1 MQKNILAITA
11 ALASASAAA
20 QMSVPSCANLADSA
34 ARLACYDNWA
44 QRQDIVPAKTQ
55 AGTPLPGATLPATAP
70 PFAAPPF
77 SASTPTSSNSNS
89 NSSTTSARPLL
100 ADTPAL
106 NPEAPAA
113 ALTPAQRAATQPSE
127 ITRFWDL
134 EHASARE
141 ALEIRG
147 YRPMSLAVTTANNV
161 NTQPNS
167 PSNGQPASATEF
179 SSSELKINLSVRTKI
194 ASGLLRGGDD
204 ALRDSIWF
212 GYSQQSYWQLFN
224 SAISRPFRV
233 TDHEPELIYVYPHA
247 TALPGGWTYRM
258 TGAGIVHQSN
268 GQSKPLS
275 RSWNRAYVVAA
286 ADKIASNGDRYTL
299 QARVW
304 DRISE
309 RADKDDNPDI
319 SNFIGRAELAGRWSF
334 DTGAGIEK
342 TAHTLGLTVRHA
354 MKSPGRG
361 SVKLEYLR
369 SLGSANSGLRFHT
382 QLFSGYGDSLIDYNV
397 KRNVLSVGLSLVD
410 W

>member
-1 MQKNILAITA
+1 MRVVALLPLL
-11 ALASASAAA
+11 LASS
-20 QMSVPSCANLADSA
+20 LLGDE
-34 ARLACYDNWA
+34 
-44 QRQDIVPAKTQ
+44 IVV
-55 AGTPLPGATLPATAP
+55 AP
-70 PFAAPPF
+70 PC
-77 SASTPTSSNSNS
+77 
-89 NSSTTSARPLL
+89 
-100 ADTPAL
+100 
-106 NPEAPAA
+106 NP
-113 ALTPAQRAATQPSE
+113 LTPAQRAATQPSE

>member
-1 MQKNILAITA
+1 MRKNILAITT
-11 ALASASAAA
+11 ALASVNAVA
-20 QMSVPSCANLADSA
+20 QVSTPACATIADSS

-44 QRQDIVPAKTQ
+44 QRQDTPAAKTQ
-55 AGTPLPGATLPATAP
+55 AGTPPSTTAPSATAP
-70 PFAAPPF
+70 LPA
-77 SASTPTSSNSNS
+77 ASTAAS
-89 NSSTTSARPLL
+89 SSTTIARPLPT
-100 ADTPAL
+100 DTPAL

-147 YRPMSLAVTTANNV
+147 YRPISLAVTAANNV
-161 NTQPNS
+161 NTQPTS
-167 PSNGQPASATEF
+167 PTNGQPASATDF
-179 SSSELKINLSVRTKI
+179 KSSELKINLSVRTKI
-194 ASGLLRGGDD
+194 ASGLLRRGDD

-275 RSWNRAYVVAA
+275 RSWNRAYVMAA
-286 ADKIASNGDRYTL
+286 ADKIASNGDRFTL

-319 SNFIGRAELAGRWSF
+319 SNFIGRAELAGSWNF
-334 DTGAGIEK
+334 GTGAGIDK

-354 MKSPGRG
+354 MKSPARG

-369 SLGSANSGLRFHT
+369 SLGNTNSGLRFHT
-382 QLFSGYGDSLIDYNV
+382 QLFSGYGDSLIDYNQ
-397 KRNVLSVGLSLVD
+397 KRTVLSVGLSLVD

>member
-1 MQKNILAITA
+1 MKNNIWAITTL
-11 ALASASAAA
+11 LASTGLAA
-20 QMSVPSCANLADSA
+20 QTNPSVCASIVDSNT
-34 ARLACYDNWA
+34 RLACYDNWA
-44 QRQDIVPAKTQ
+44 QRQDALLPKTQ
-55 AGTPLPGATLPATAP
+55 GMPAQSP
-70 PFAAPPF
+70 SSSQAA
-77 SASTPTSSNSNS
+77 SASTSNGTTATS
-89 NSSTTSARPLL
+89 PLQPPV
-100 ADTPAL
+100 ANTPAL

-134 EHASARE
+134 DHASARE

-147 YRPMSLAVTTANNV
+147 YRPMSLAVTAANNV
-161 NTQPNS
+161 NSQPNS
-167 PSNGQPASATEF
+167 PSNGQPATATDY

-224 SAISRPFRV
+224 STISRPFRV

-247 TALPGGWTYRM
+247 LALPCGWTYRM
-258 TGAGIVHQSN
+258 TGTGVVHQSN

-275 RSWNRAYVVAA
+275 RSWNRAYVMAA
-286 ADKIASNGDRYTL
+286 ADKIASNGDRFTL

-334 DTGAGIEK
+334 DTGKNKDI

-354 MKSPGRG
+354 LKSQGRG

-369 SLGSANSGLRFHT
+369 SLGSSNSGLRFHT
-382 QLFSGYGDSLIDYNV
+382 QLFSGYGDSLVDYNV